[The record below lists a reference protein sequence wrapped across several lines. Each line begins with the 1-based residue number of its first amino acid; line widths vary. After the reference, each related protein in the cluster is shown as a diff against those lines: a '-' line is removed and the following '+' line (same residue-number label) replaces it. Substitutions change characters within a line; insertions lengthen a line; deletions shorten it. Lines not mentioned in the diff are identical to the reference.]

1 MVRGC
6 ATQVSGLHSRLTI
19 LYSST
24 DPQSPSIPSI
34 LRSVSP
40 HQLKATLGRINSEYA
55 GLAQQDAHELI
66 EMLLDKLHEDLN
78 RVRKKPYTERVESD
92 GTQDERRV
100 AEEAW
105 ATHGRRE
112 DSLVRDLLGSLMRYQ
127 LTCGSCGR
135 VSLSFE
141 YHTTLQVAIPRRNTV
156 TRRVIFVPQVQD
168 LPRPG
173 DGKGT
178 VLDALLAASEPLVLE
193 VTLDRLNSVR
203 ALREAVRQRLPP
215 SELRASGGDL
225 LLVESG
231 SFPSQSGV
239 ARILRDPMALAKL
252 HQDCVIFAYC
262 PPASRPNH
270 VFIFQVGS

>member
-1 MVRGC
+1 
-6 ATQVSGLHSRLTI
+6 
-19 LYSST
+19 
-24 DPQSPSIPSI
+24 
-34 LRSVSP
+34 VSP

-66 EMLLDKLHEDLN
+66 ELLLDKLHEDLN

-127 LTCGSCGR
+127 LTCASCGK

-156 TRRVIFVPQVQD
+156 TRRVVFLPQVLD
-168 LPRPG
+168 LPKPKAAAQGAGSRNGHASVIEELVTASAP
-173 DGKGT
+173 
-178 VLDALLAASEPLVLE
+178 VPLDI
-193 VTLDRLNSVR
+193 TLDRLNSVR
-203 ALREAVRQRLPP
+203 ALREAVRQRLPA
-215 SELRASGGDL
+215 SELQASNGDV

-231 SFPSQSGV
+231 PFPGQSGV
-239 ARILRDPMALAKL
+239 ARILRDVVALGKL
-252 HQDCVIFAYC
+252 HPDSVIFAYC
-262 PPASRPNH
+262 PPVARPNH
-270 VFIFQVGS
+270 VFVFQVGVLLSRLLRQY